1 MSNTNQICSISE
13 IINFLENRNFEKFRF
28 ANNYAYIYNSNI
40 DEIVLEAPN
49 HKISD
54 EVIELAV
61 KALNHLDKC
70 VEYAYDWLNRMKDA
84 CDEDV
89 ELWGMCFE
97 HFGYGHETKTSYDL
111 GFTISFQLKNST
123 LNRIFTVK
131 YCACSFLY
139 GGEFAIEEW
148 VQ

>member
-1 MSNTNQICSISE
+1 MRGISDY
-13 IINFLENRNFEKFRF
+13 INKINRNLNEKSG
-28 ANNYAYIYNSNI
+28 YLY
-40 DEIVLEAPN
+40 VAPN

-70 VEYAYDWLNRMKDA
+70 VEYA
-84 CDEDV
+84 
-89 ELWGMCFE
+89 
-97 HFGYGHETKTSYDL
+97 YDL

-139 GGEFAIEEW
+139 GGAFAIEEW